1 MELPHRFT
9 YPFRYVPHPLVVDAA
24 RAIIAK
30 LDADPALNAVF
41 CEGKM
46 LGVLLTQEGPLYAFS
61 GLAGGHAI
69 VPGFVPPVFDLTSG
83 YYKQREAEISSMPDG
98 PEKAAASAE
107 LQDWI
112 FSQYRVMNGLG
123 EELSIKEIFALRG
136 LVPPGGTG
144 DCAAPKLLNYAFRH
158 GLKPLAMGEFW
169 YGRSPL
175 REVREQGRFY
185 PSCTGKCGPL
195 LTWMMQGLDVEP
207 NQLDAELESPPEPS
221 VLYVD
226 EHIIVVD
233 KPSGMLSVPGRINA
247 VSLLEWLRVRYGES
261 VESCHRLDMDTSGI
275 MVYARTLADKAELE
289 RQFAAREVRKF
300 YRARLEGGPWN
311 HAPRGS
317 IALPLTLDY
326 YDRPRQMVD
335 TTSGKP
341 AVTKYEVLE
350 FLPDGTVDVLFQPL
364 TGRSHQI
371 RVHAAHVRGLGH
383 PVVGDRLY
391 GSGSVAGAWG
401 RHGSAPQQLM
411 LRACGIAFRHPAT
424 GEVLE
429 YGEVLEGI

>member
-1 MELPHRFT
+1 MELPPRFT

-24 RAIIAK
+24 RALISR
-30 LDADPALNAVF
+30 LDGSPSASAF
-41 CEGKM
+41 REGKM
-46 LGVLLTQEGPLYAFS
+46 LGVLLTDGGPLYAFS
-61 GLAGGHAI
+61 GLVGGQAV
-69 VPGFVPPVFDLTSG
+69 VPGFVPPVCDLTKG
-83 YYKQREAEISSMPDG
+83 YFKQREAEISAMPDG

-112 FSQYRVMNGLG
+112 FREYRVMNGLG

-144 DCAAPKLLNYAFRH
+144 DCAAPKLLNYAFH
-158 GLKPLAMGEFW
+158 KGLKPLAMGEFW

-195 LTWMMQGLDVEP
+195 LSWMMQGLDVDP
-207 NQLDAELESPPEPS
+207 NPLDAEFACRQEPS
-221 VLYVD
+221 VLFSD

-233 KPSGMLSVPGRINA
+233 KPSGMLSVPGRINS
-247 VSLLEWLRVRYGES
+247 VSLLDWLRERFGEG

-275 MVYARTLADKAELE
+275 MIYARSLADKAELE

-300 YRARLEGGPWN
+300 YRARLEGGPWG
-311 HAPRGS
+311 HAMKGT
-317 IALPLTLDY
+317 IALPLMLDY

-335 TTSGKP
+335 HETGKP
-341 AVTKYEVLE
+341 AVTKYRVLE

-371 RVHAAHVRGLGH
+371 RVHAAYSRGLGH
-383 PVVGDRLY
+383 PIVGDRLY
-391 GSGSVAGAWG
+391 GSADTTSG
-401 RHGSAPQQLM
+401 LM

-429 YGEVLEGI
+429 YGDVLEGI